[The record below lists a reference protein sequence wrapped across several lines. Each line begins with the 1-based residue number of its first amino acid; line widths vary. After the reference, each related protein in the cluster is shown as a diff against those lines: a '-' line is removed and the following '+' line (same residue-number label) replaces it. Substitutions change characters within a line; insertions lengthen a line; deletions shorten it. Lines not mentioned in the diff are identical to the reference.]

1 MFRGSILVR
10 YIASSFILPFL
21 VTLVF
26 VLTFLLTVQMFRIV
40 TLVMNTGVPLKVV
53 AELIA
58 HLIITT
64 LPIALPLA
72 ILFSTLFLFNRLSLD
87 SEYTAMRSFGLSK
100 HKIFLPVLVMGILI
114 SFTVSEISKNLIP
127 YSTSQFR
134 HTLAYLT
141 SKGYITNIKEGNFF
155 TDIPGLTLFAEKV
168 TNEGTDLNRIF
179 INFKNSKD
187 NDSTE
192 RTIFAARGKLI
203 KLNEN
208 EIGAASLRLKL
219 FDGNIIKLDK
229 EGHELEKILFQEY
242 DFPITNGALISGAAV
257 KDSMR
262 SNKELRNIIHL
273 TEKEREE
280 KSISSKD
287 FISAKIEYF
296 TRYNTALQCVVFI
309 LIGFVL
315 GIQPTRGKGRNTGL
329 MTLGVVVIYYAIYF
343 MGVSLAKSG
352 KVDPALSTFLPT
364 ILTTSVGLWLYSKL
378 DWIH

>member
-10 YIASSFILPFL
+10 YIASSFILPFI
-21 VTLVF
+21 VTLIF

-40 TLVMNTGVPLKVV
+40 SLVMNTGVPLRVV
-53 AELIA
+53 MELIG
-58 HLIITT
+58 HLIIYT

-100 HKIFLPVLVMGILI
+100 HKIFLPVLIMGILI
-114 SFTVSEISKNLIP
+114 SLTVSEISKNLIP

-141 SKGYITNIKEGNFF
+141 SKGYITSIKEGNFF

-168 TNEGTDLNRIF
+168 ENEGTDLSRIF
-179 INFKNSKD
+179 INFKNARD
-187 NDSTE
+187 QDSFE
-192 RTIFAARGKLI
+192 RTIFAARGKLLKI
-203 KLNEN
+203 NEN

-219 FDGNIIKLDK
+219 FDGNIIKLDG
-229 EGHELEKILFQEY
+229 EGKELEKILFKEY

-262 SNKELRNIIHL
+262 TNKELRDIIGMP
-273 TEKEREE
+273 EKARDE
-280 KSISSKD
+280 KGISIKD
-287 FISAKIEYF
+287 FISAKIEYYS
-296 TRYNTALQCVVFI
+296 RYNTALQCLVFI

-329 MTLGVVVIYYAIYF
+329 MTLAVVVIYYGIF
-343 MGVSLAKSG
+343 FFGVTFAKSG
-352 KVDPALSTFLPT
+352 KIDPLITTFLPT